1 MQGNTMSIDFVSSR
15 SGVDAQSQRC
25 AQLIAAVI
33 AQAVKDLTLKPTPQE
48 RKSRIN
54 IDPNAIRSVRFFKSA
69 VFLDYAALIGMV
81 GEEFMKHAV
90 RGNISARH
98 ISEVDVRAMRARLR
112 WQCVPDVTPHPTLEE
127 DIADEAAW
135 VEEERVAKEKM
146 YAKRENASW
155 KSSEHAVDI
164 DRVHGIHE
172 AGGNKVDTQVSPA
185 KRRNAKAS

>member
-1 MQGNTMSIDFVSSR
+1 MSIDFVSSR

-48 RKSRIN
+48 RKNRIN

-81 GEEFMKHAV
+81 GEEFIKHAV
-90 RGNISARH
+90 RGDISARH
-98 ISEVDVRAMRARLR
+98 MSEVDVRAMRARLR
-112 WQCVPDVTPHPTLEE
+112 WQCVPDVTSHPTLEE